1 VLSPEI
7 SQRLGRELS
16 ERLAT
21 HPRAAELVRELD
33 GVIERAREQ
42 RASDDDLRLAVAI
55 VLALASGTAES
66 GAA

>member
-7 SQRLGRELS
+7 SQRLGPELS

-21 HPRAAELVRELD
+21 HPRAAELGRELD
-33 GVIERAREQ
+33 GVVERARAQ
-42 RASDDDLRLAVAI
+42 RTSDEDLRLAVAML
-55 VLALASGTAES
+55 LALASGTAES